1 MGIDERKAASNVE
14 HAKRWMNRAN
24 KDFSLFKKLVGFDN
38 RIKKTARC
46 SDPALAVYLLQ
57 QSVEKTV
64 KAVAIASGQYEAR
77 DFVQFYRHNSLALII
92 NLNLKM
98 LAKIKELR
106 ADHMMFLMGIDLTDA
121 ESKLSTLENQVLGR
135 IPLMSKDGK
144 KVSIRRE
151 CMSLKPETIDLLLDS
166 SILIRRKVLDVI
178 KTTFRVLS
186 DMGIHKGHGNAKN
199 TDAFIKKLSEEVT
212 SRMNIGPLSKEQ
224 LRVPEE
230 VVKLMH
236 SFGFEARNDIDRAED
251 DTDRRDVTMHHLAVW
266 AFSYSLLWLSYI
278 TFAHESS
285 SRYPLK
291 HKGNIK
297 TGRLGCDDYDAQLG
311 IVNRIGQLGYAASLT
326 LSEIKNEI
334 EEVAYFF
341 AVERLE

>member
-1 MGIDERKAASNVE
+1 MGIDERKAANNVE
-14 HAKRWMNRAN
+14 HAKRWLNRAN
-24 KDFSLFKKLVGFDN
+24 KDFNLFKKLVIFDS
-38 RIKKTARC
+38 RIKKPARC

-64 KAVAIASGQYEAR
+64 KAVAIASGQYKAR
-77 DFVQFYRHNSLALII
+77 DFVWFYRHNSLALII

-98 LAKIKELR
+98 LAKLKELG
-106 ADHMMFLMGIDLTDA
+106 ADYMVSLMGIDLMDA
-121 ESKLSTLENQVLGR
+121 ESKLSTFENQVLGK

-144 KVSIRRE
+144 KVNIRQE
-151 CMSLKPETIDLLLDS
+151 CMSLKPETIDRLIDLY
-166 SILIRRKVLDVI
+166 ILARQKILDVI
-178 KTTFRVLS
+178 KTAFKVLP
-186 DMGIHKGHGNAKN
+186 DMGIHKGHGNIKN

-212 SRMNIGPLSKEQ
+212 SRLNINPLSKEQ
-224 LRVPEE
+224 LQVPQEIL
-230 VVKLMH
+230 KLIH
-236 SFGFEARNDIDRAED
+236 SFGLEARNDIDR
-251 DTDRRDVTMHHLAVW
+251 RDMTMHNLAVW

-291 HKGNIK
+291 HKGNIN
-297 TGRLGCDDYDAQLG
+297 TGKLGCDDYDAQLG

-326 LSEIKNEI
+326 LSEVKNEI

-341 AVERLE
+341 AAERLE

>member
-1 MGIDERKAASNVE
+1 MGIDERKAATNVE
-14 HAKRWMNRAN
+14 HAKLWLNRAN
-24 KDFSLFKKLVGFDN
+24 KDLNLFKKLVSFDK
-38 RIKKTARC
+38 RIKKPVRC

-57 QSVEKTV
+57 QSIEKAV

-77 DFVQFYRHNSLALII
+77 DFVRFYKHNSLALII

-144 KVSIRRE
+144 RVSIRRE

-186 DMGIHKGHGNAKN
+186 DMGIRKGHGNVKN
-199 TDAFIKKLSEEVT
+199 TDAFIKKLSEEIT
-212 SRMNIGPLSKEQ
+212 SRLNISPLSKEQ
-224 LRVPEE
+224 LQVPEE
-230 VVKLMH
+230 FVKLMR
-236 SFGFEARNDIDRAED
+236 SFGLEAGNEI
-251 DTDRRDVTMHHLAVW
+251 DRRDVIMHHLAVW

-285 SRYPLK
+285 PRYPLK
-291 HKGNIK
+291 REGNID

-326 LSEIKNEI
+326 LSEIRNEI

-341 AVERLE
+341 AIER

>member
-1 MGIDERKAASNVE
+1 MGMDKRKAASNVA
-14 HAKRWMNRAN
+14 HAKHWLNRAN
-24 KDFSLFKKLVGFDN
+24 KDFNLFKKLVSFDN
-38 RIKKTARC
+38 RIKKPARC

-57 QSVEKTV
+57 QSVEKAV

-77 DFVQFYRHNSLALII
+77 DFVRFYKHNSLALII

-106 ADHMMFLMGIDLTDA
+106 ADHMMFLMGVDLADA

-144 KVSIRRE
+144 KVSFRRE

-178 KTTFRVLS
+178 KTAFRVLT
-186 DMGIHKGHGNAKN
+186 DMGIYRGHGGIKN

-212 SRMNIGPLSKEQ
+212 SRLDVSSLSKEQ
-224 LRVPEE
+224 LQVPEE
-230 VVKLMH
+230 FVKLMR
-236 SFGFEARNDIDRAED
+236 SFGLEAGNEIDERS
-251 DTDRRDVTMHHLAVW
+251 DRRDVTMHHLAIW

-285 SRYPLK
+285 PRYPLK
-291 HKGNIK
+291 HKGNIN
-297 TGRLGCDDYDAQLG
+297 TGKLGCDDYDTQLG

>member
-1 MGIDERKAASNVE
+1 MGIDKRKAASNVE
-14 HAKRWMNRAN
+14 HAKRWLNRSN
-24 KDFSLFKKLVGFDN
+24 KDFNLFKKLVSFDN
-38 RIKKTARC
+38 RIKKPARC

-57 QSVEKTV
+57 QSVEKAV

-77 DFVQFYRHNSLALII
+77 DSVRFYKHNSLALII
-92 NLNLKM
+92 DLNLKM
-98 LAKIKELR
+98 LAKLKELG
-106 ADHMMFLMGIDLTDA
+106 ADYMVSLMGIYLMDA
-121 ESKLSTLENQVLGR
+121 DSKLSTIENQILGK

-144 KVSIRRE
+144 KVNIRQE
-151 CMSLKPETIDLLLDS
+151 CMSLKPETIDLLIDS
-166 SILIRRKVLDVI
+166 YILARQKLLDVI
-178 KTTFRVLS
+178 KTTFKVLPA
-186 DMGIHKGHGNAKN
+186 MGIHKGHGSIKN

-212 SRMNIGPLSKEQ
+212 SRLNISPLSKEQ
-224 LRVPEE
+224 LQVPEE

-236 SFGFEARNDIDRAED
+236 SFGLESGNDI
-251 DTDRRDVTMHHLAVW
+251 DRRDVTMHHLAVW

-291 HKGNIK
+291 HKGNIN
-297 TGRLGCDDYDAQLG
+297 TGKLGCDDYDAQLG

-341 AVERLE
+341 AVERSE

>member
-1 MGIDERKAASNVE
+1 MDIDKRKATSNIE
-14 HAKRWMNRAN
+14 HAKRWVNRAN
-24 KDFSLFKKLVGFDN
+24 KDFNLFKKLVRFDN
-38 RIKKTARC
+38 RIKKPARC
-46 SDPALAVYLLQ
+46 FDPALAVYLLQ
-57 QSVEKTV
+57 QSIEKAV

-77 DFVQFYRHNSLALII
+77 DFVRFYKHNSLALII

-98 LAKIKELR
+98 LAKLKELG
-106 ADHMMFLMGIDLTDA
+106 AEHMISLMGIDLTDA
-121 ESKLSTLENQVLGR
+121 ELKLSTMENQILGK
-135 IPLMSKDGK
+135 IPWMSKDGK
-144 KVSIRRE
+144 KVNIRQE
-151 CMSLKPETIDLLLDS
+151 CMSLKPENIDLLIDS
-166 SILIRRKVLDVI
+166 YILIRQKLLDVI
-178 KTTFRVLS
+178 KIAFKVLP
-186 DMGIHKGHGNAKN
+186 DMGIHKGYGSIENI
-199 TDAFIKKLSEEVT
+199 DAFVNKLSEEIT
-212 SRMNIGPLSKEQ
+212 SRLNISPLSKEQ
-224 LRVPEE
+224 LQVPEE

-236 SFGFEARNDIDRAED
+236 SFGFEAGNGTDRVED
-251 DTDRRDVTMHHLAVW
+251 DIDRRDVTMHHLAMW

-326 LSEIKNEI
+326 LSDLKNEI

-341 AVERLE
+341 AVERSE